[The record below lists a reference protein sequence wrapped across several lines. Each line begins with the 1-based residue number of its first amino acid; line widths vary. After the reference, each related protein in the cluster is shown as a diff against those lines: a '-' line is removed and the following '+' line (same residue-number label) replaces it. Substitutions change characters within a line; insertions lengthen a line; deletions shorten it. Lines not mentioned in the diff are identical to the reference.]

1 MVARRAPD
9 AFGSLL
15 ALGITSLF
23 GIQALVNLGM
33 VTGLL
38 PPKGISLPFVSN
50 GGSSMLVSLV
60 AMGVLLNV
68 SQQASVTE

>member
-1 MVARRAPD
+1 
-9 AFGSLL
+9 
-15 ALGITSLF
+15 
-23 GIQALVNLGM
+23 M

-60 AMGVLLNV
+60 AMGVLLNI